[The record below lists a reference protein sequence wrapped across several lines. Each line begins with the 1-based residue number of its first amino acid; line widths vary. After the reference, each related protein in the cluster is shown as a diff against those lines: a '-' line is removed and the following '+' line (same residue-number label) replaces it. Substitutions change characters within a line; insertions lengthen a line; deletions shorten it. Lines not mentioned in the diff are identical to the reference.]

1 VSRVTVGRAIV
12 DALLA
17 EGVRFVFGLPGG
29 HVLGIYDALYDTPQ
43 IRHVLVRHEQQAASL
58 AAAHAQLTGEPGVCL
73 VTAGP
78 GCTNLLSG
86 IAEAYVGSLP
96 VVVLAGRAA
105 TATAHRGAAQEVATD
120 RIFAPVTKWSV
131 RVDRADLVPDALHQ
145 AFALARSGRPGP
157 VLLDLPR
164 DVVDAE
170 IERTTYHASGPPPR
184 IGADEALV
192 ARAADILAGAALPL
206 LVAGGGTVA
215 SGAFTELRALAELL
229 AAPVLTTLAGR
240 GSIPDDHPL
249 SAGGLG
255 THRNP
260 VSKRLL
266 AEADVVL
273 GLGCRFEEMETNWRP
288 GAVPSPEAC
297 YVQVDI
303 EPGEIGRS
311 VPASIG
317 LVGDV
322 GVVLARLTALLRE
335 REAGLPD
342 GAYADHPRTRAV
354 VEGIAALDT
363 ELDDLAASAER
374 PIHPFRVIRAIR
386 EAFPRETS
394 VAIDVGCITQHIAG
408 GTPFFRVYEPR
419 SLIVPSSFYGMG
431 FAAGGLPAARLVY
444 PDRPAV
450 GFVGDGSFQMV
461 LSVLPM
467 AAEHRLGVTWCVF
480 DDRALG
486 SIRDIQQYRFGERI
500 LATEFTVQPDFAGIA
515 QACGCHGELVED
527 PGEVEA
533 ALARAVAA
541 NARGVPAVIDFV
553 VARERM
559 LQTLEHYGFYPDE
572 LVERHRHTLTAERR

>member
-1 VSRVTVGRAIV
+1 VSTVPVGSAIV
-12 DALLA
+12 DALRA
-17 EGVRFVFGLPGG
+17 EGVRCVFGLPGG

-86 IAEAYVGSLP
+86 IAEAFVGSLP
-96 VVVLAGRAA
+96 VVILAGRGA
-105 TATAHRGAAQEVATD
+105 TASAHRGAAQEVATD

-131 RVDRADLVPDALHQ
+131 RVDRADLVPDVLHQ
-145 AFALARSGRPGP
+145 AFTLARHGRPGP
-157 VLLDLPR
+157 VLVDLPR
-164 DVVDAE
+164 DIVDSE
-170 IERTTYHASGPPPR
+170 IEHRPYHPSGSRPR
-184 IGADEALV
+184 PAADEALV
-192 ARAADILAGAALPL
+192 AQAADVLAGAIRPVV
-206 LVAGGGTVA
+206 VAGGGAVA
-215 SGAFTELRALAELL
+215 SGAFAELRALAELL

-240 GSIPDDHPL
+240 GSIPDDHAL

-255 THRNP
+255 AHRNP

-288 GAVPSPEAC
+288 GSVPSPEAR

-322 GVVLARLTALLRE
+322 GSVLARLTEALRE
-335 REAGLPD
+335 RGAGVAD
-342 GAYADHPRTRAV
+342 GAYEQHPRTRAV
-354 VEGIAALDT
+354 ADGLAVLEVELDELAALDT
-363 ELDDLAASAER
+363 R
-374 PIHPFRVIRAIR
+374 PLHPFRVIRSIR
-386 EAFPRETS
+386 ETFPRETT

-408 GTPFFRVYEPR
+408 GTPFFRVFEPR

-450 GFVGDGSFQMV
+450 GLVGDGSFQMI
-461 LSVLPM
+461 LSVLPT
-467 AAEHRLGVTWCVF
+467 AAEHGLGVTWCVF

-486 SIRDIQQYRFGERI
+486 SIRDIQQYRFGERFI
-500 LATEFTVQPDFAGIA
+500 GTDFGVQPDFARVA
-515 QACGCHGELVED
+515 EACGCHGELVED
-527 PGEVEA
+527 PEA
-533 ALARAVAA
+533 IESALRRALAA
-541 NARGVPAVIDFV
+541 NEQGVPAVVDFV

-559 LQTLEHYGFYPDE
+559 LQTLEHYGFYPEE
-572 LVERHRHTLTAERR
+572 LVERNRRGLALERG